1 MKKVLTIAGS
11 DCSGGAGIQAD
22 LKTIMAHGCYGMSVI
37 TAITAQNTK
46 GISMVEK
53 CSKEIIKSQLDAIFQ
68 DIMPDA
74 VKIGMMSSASTIESV
89 VEKLKLYNP
98 KNIVLDPV
106 LISTSGTK
114 LLDED
119 AIAVLKNELFPI
131 VTLIT
136 PNVDEAEYISGIK
149 IIDKKTVEE
158 SAKKLREKYACNV
171 LIKGGHLKEE
181 PHDFL
186 ITEKEE
192 IWYEGKRIQN
202 KNTHGTGCTLSSS
215 IASNLALGY
224 EISESVKKS
233 KEYINGAI
241 ASNLNI
247 GEGRGPLNHSYMMF
261 K

>member
-1 MKKVLTIAGS
+1 MKKELTIAGS

-74 VKIGMMSSASTIESV
+74 VKIGMISSVSTIDSV

-119 AIAVLKNELFPI
+119 AILV
-131 VTLIT
+131 
-136 PNVDEAEYISGIK
+136 
-149 IIDKKTVEE
+149 
-158 SAKKLREKYACNV
+158 
-171 LIKGGHLKEE
+171 
-181 PHDFL
+181 
-186 ITEKEE
+186 
-192 IWYEGKRIQN
+192 
-202 KNTHGTGCTLSSS
+202 
-215 IASNLALGY
+215 
-224 EISESVKKS
+224 
-233 KEYINGAI
+233 
-241 ASNLNI
+241 
-247 GEGRGPLNHSYMMF
+247 
-261 K
+261 